1 MSALTDTAVLLVFV
15 LCFSNLFVI
24 TGEYT
29 PPEAGSEGK
38 KR

>member
-15 LCFSNLFVI
+15 LCFSNLLVI